1 MSRAFAALRLGELLV
16 RAGLVDQPALDE
28 ALRRQADEGA
38 RLGEVLVAMGRLEP
52 DELPVLLR
60 LQAELR
66 EGADEPKV
74 GERLRLGRLLL
85 EAGALDAA
93 TLERALA
100 TSRRT
105 GRRIGETLLEA
116 GAISASVLQRFLER
130 QRRLAAVAVAG
141 VALSGAFSAP
151 AAASERA
158 RVDIVASVQARA
170 LIDRQRLPQSVVVS
184 AEDVRRGYIDLEQ
197 PVEVGIRTNYA
208 AGVRLDLSL
217 NSSSLQAVDVRE
229 AQGGEV
235 RAAGVFV
242 PQPERGLRAH
252 TVSLKLRLRLAPDAL
267 PGTIAHPLT
276 VSLTPA

>member
-1 MSRAFAALRLGELLV
+1 
-16 RAGLVDQPALDE
+16 
-28 ALRRQADEGA
+28 
-38 RLGEVLVAMGRLEP
+38 
-52 DELPVLLR
+52 
-60 LQAELR
+60 
-66 EGADEPKV
+66 
-74 GERLRLGRLLL
+74 
-85 EAGALDAA
+85 
-93 TLERALA
+93 
-100 TSRRT
+100 
-105 GRRIGETLLEA
+105 
-116 GAISASVLQRFLER
+116 
-130 QRRLAAVAVAG
+130 
-141 VALSGAFSAP
+141 
-151 AAASERA
+151 
-158 RVDIVASVQARA
+158 VASVQARA